1 MPKTN
6 TIKIFA
12 VEDDPVYSK
21 FLKYVLELN
30 PDFEVE
36 LFKNGKDCLAQL
48 HTSPKIITLDYSLPD
63 LSGEEILRR
72 IKATDP
78 NIHVI
83 IISGQENISTAVNLL
98 KQGAYDY
105 ITKDEE
111 TKDRLLNSLNNA
123 LKNVNL
129 VQEITNLKKE
139 ISVKYDF
146 ESSIIGSSPAIKKTF
161 ELLSK
166 AIKTNITVSITGETG
181 TGKELAAKAIHYN
194 SAKNKG
200 KFVAVNIAAIPK
212 DLLESELFGYE
223 KGAFTG
229 AVTRRIGKFEDA
241 DNGTLFLDEIGEM
254 DINLQAKLLRVLQEK
269 EVTRIGGNE
278 VIKINPRIIVATHKD
293 LAQEVSEGNFREDL
307 YYRLLGLPIEMP
319 PLRDRGKDIIII
331 ANKMLNDFCTEN
343 DLSCYSI
350 SKEAKEKL
358 LTYPYPGNVRELKS
372 IIELAAVMGSGEE
385 ISGEDISFKAIKE
398 DGKLMFEELTLK
410 EYEHRII
417 NHFMDKF
424 DNNVLKV
431 ARVLNIGKSTIY
443 RHLKN
448 DSNEGAI

>member
-1 MPKTN
+1 MLKAN
-6 TIKIFA
+6 SIKIFA

-21 FLKYVLELN
+21 FLKYILDLN
-30 PDFEVE
+30 PDFEVQ
-36 LFKNGKDCLAQL
+36 LFDNGKDCLAQL
-48 HTSPKIITLDYSLPD
+48 HQAPKIITLDYSLPD
-63 LSGEEILRR
+63 LTGEEILKQ

-129 VQEITNLKKE
+129 VQEITHLKKE
-139 ISVKYDF
+139 ISIKYDF
-146 ESSIIGSSPAIKKTF
+146 ESSILGSSQAIKNTF
-161 ELLSK
+161 DLLSK

-194 SAKNKG
+194 SNRKKG
-200 KFVAVNIAAIPK
+200 KFVAVNIAAIPN

-241 DNGTLFLDEIGEM
+241 NDGTLFLDEIGEM
-254 DINLQAKLLRVLQEK
+254 DVNLQAKLLRVVQEK
-269 EVTRIGGNE
+269 ELSRIGGND
-278 VIKINPRIIVATHKD
+278 VIKINPRIIVATHKN
-293 LAQEVSEGNFREDL
+293 LANEVSEGNFREDL

-319 PLRDRGKDIIII
+319 PLRDRGNDIIII
-331 ANKMLNDFCTEN
+331 GNKILQDFCTEN
-343 DLSCYSI
+343 ELSCNCI
-350 SKEAKEKL
+350 GKEAKEKL
-358 LTYPYPGNVRELKS
+358 MTYPYPGNVRELKS
-372 IIELAAVMGSGEE
+372 IMELAAVMGSGGE
-385 ISGEDISFKAIKE
+385 IQPEDISFKAIKE
-398 DGKLMFEELTLK
+398 EDAMMYEELSLK
-410 EYEHRII
+410 DYEGKII
-417 NHFMDKF
+417 NHFMDKYS
-424 DNNVLKV
+424 NNVLKV
-431 ARVLNIGKSTIY
+431 AAILNIGKSTIY
-443 RHLKN
+443 RHLKK
-448 DSNEGAI
+448 DTDEGAI

>member
-1 MPKTN
+1 MKQSN
-6 TIKIFA
+6 SIKIFA
-12 VEDDPVYSK
+12 VEDDVVYSK
-21 FLKYVLELN
+21 FLKYILDLN

-36 LFKNGKDCLAQL
+36 FFKNGKDCLAQL
-48 HTSPKIITLDYSLPD
+48 HKSPRIITLDYSLPD
-63 LSGEEILRR
+63 LSGEEILKQ

-78 NIHVI
+78 TIHVI
-83 IISGQENISTAVNLL
+83 IISGQENIATAVDLL

-123 LKNVNL
+123 LKNVSL
-129 VQEITNLKKE
+129 VQELNHLKE
-139 ISVKYDF
+139 EMSLKYDF

-161 ELLSK
+161 DLLSK

-194 SAKNKG
+194 SDRKKG

-229 AVTRRIGKFEDA
+229 ASTRRIGRFEDA
-241 DNGTLFLDEIGEM
+241 SNGTLFLDEIGEM

-269 EVTRIGGNE
+269 ELSRIGGNE
-278 VIKINPRIIVATHKD
+278 VIKINPRIIVATHKN
-293 LAQEVSEGNFREDL
+293 LANEAQDGNFREDL

-331 ANKMLNDFCTEN
+331 ANKLLQDFCNEN
-343 DLSCYSI
+343 DLNCNSI

-372 IIELAAVMGSGEE
+372 IIELSAVMSTSEAVQP
-385 ISGEDISFKAIKE
+385 EDISFKAIKE
-398 DGKLMFEELTLK
+398 DDSIIFEELTLK
-410 EYEHRII
+410 EYEDKII
-417 NHFMDKF
+417 NHFMDKYGG
-424 DNNVLKV
+424 NVLKV
-431 ARVLNIGKSTIY
+431 AKVLNIGKSTIY
-443 RHLKN
+443 RHLKSAN
-448 DSNEGAI
+448 NERAL

>member
-1 MPKTN
+1 MKQSS

-21 FLKYVLELN
+21 FLKYVLGLN

-36 LFKNGKDCLAQL
+36 FFSNGKDCLAQL
-48 HTSPKIITLDYSLPD
+48 HKSPQIITLDYSLPD
-63 LSGEEILRR
+63 LSGEEILKR
-72 IKATDP
+72 IKETDSSI
-78 NIHVI
+78 NVI

-111 TKDRLLNSLNNA
+111 TKDRLLNSLSNA
-123 LKNVNL
+123 IKNVSL
-129 VQEITNLKKE
+129 VQELIHLKEE

-146 ESSIIGSSPAIKKTF
+146 ESSIIGSSQAIKNTF
-161 ELLSK
+161 ELLGK

-194 SAKNKG
+194 SARKKG

-241 DNGTLFLDEIGEM
+241 NNGTLFLDEIGEM

-269 EVTRIGGNE
+269 ELSRIGGND
-278 VIKINPRIIVATHKD
+278 VIKINPRIIVATHKN
-293 LAQEVSEGNFREDL
+293 LAKEVQAGNFREDL

-319 PLRDRGKDIIII
+319 PLRTRGNDIIII
-331 ANKMLNDFCTEN
+331 ANKILEDFCTEN
-343 DLSCYSI
+343 ELGCNTIGKD
-350 SKEAKEKL
+350 AKEKL
-358 LTYPYPGNVRELKS
+358 MSYPYPGNVRELKS
-372 IIELAAVMGSGEE
+372 IIELAAVMGTGDE
-385 ISGEDISFKAIKE
+385 IKPEDISFKAIKE
-398 DGKLMFEELTLK
+398 DDTIVFEELSLK
-410 EYEHRII
+410 EYESKII
-417 NHFMDKF
+417 NHFMDKYN
-424 DNNVLKV
+424 NNVLKV
-431 ARVLNIGKSTIY
+431 ADILNIGKSTIY

-448 DSNEGAI
+448 ITDERTI

>member
-1 MPKTN
+1 MKETD

-12 VEDDPVYSK
+12 VEDDPVYTK
-21 FLKYVLELN
+21 FLKYVLDLN
-30 PDFEVE
+30 PDFEVDFFE
-36 LFKNGKDCLAQL
+36 NGKDCLSQL
-48 HTSPKIITLDYSLPD
+48 HKSPQIITLDYSLPD
-63 LSGEEILRR
+63 LSGEEVLQQ
-72 IKATDP
+72 IKTIDP

-83 IISGQENISTAVNLL
+83 IISGQDNISTAVSLL

-111 TKDRLLNSLNNA
+111 TKDRLLNSLTNA

-129 VQEITNLKKE
+129 IQEINQLKKE
-139 ISVKYDF
+139 ISEKYDF
-146 ESSIIGSSPAIKKTF
+146 ESSILGSSPAIKNIF
-161 ELLSK
+161 NLLAK

-194 SAKNKG
+194 SNRKSA

-229 AVTRRIGKFEDA
+229 ATTRRIGKFEEA

-254 DINLQAKLLRVLQEK
+254 DINLQAKLLRALQEK
-269 EVTRIGGNE
+269 EISRIGGND

-293 LAQEVSEGNFREDL
+293 LAEEVKNGNFREDL

-319 PLRDRGKDIIII
+319 PLRDRGNDIILI
-331 ANKMLNDFCTEN
+331 ANKMLHDFCIEN
-343 DLSCYSI
+343 ELSCNSI

-358 LTYPYPGNVRELKS
+358 MSYPYPGNVRELKS
-372 IIELAAVMGSGEE
+372 IIELAAVMGSDEE
-385 ISGEDISFKAIKE
+385 IQPEDISFKAIKE
-398 DGKLMFEELTLK
+398 EDTILYEELTLR
-410 EYEHRII
+410 EYEDRII
-417 NHFMDKF
+417 AHFMSKYN
-424 DNNVLKV
+424 NNVLKV
-431 ARVLNIGKSTIY
+431 AKVLNIGKSTVY
-443 RHLKN
+443 RQLKKQK
-448 DSNEGAI
+448 

>member
-1 MPKTN
+1 MSKTN

-21 FLKYVLELN
+21 FLKYVLDLN
-30 PDFEVE
+30 PEFEVE
-36 LFKNGKDCLAQL
+36 LFENGKDCLAKL
-48 HTSPKIITLDYSLPD
+48 HTSPQIITLDYSLPD

-72 IKATDP
+72 IKAIDP

-129 VQEITNLKKE
+129 VTEINNLKKE
-139 ISVKYDF
+139 ISVKYNF
-146 ESSIIGSSPAIKKTF
+146 ESSIIGSSSAINKMF
-161 ELLSK
+161 DMLAK
-166 AIKTNITVSITGETG
+166 AVKTNITVSVTGETG

-194 SAKNKG
+194 STSKKG

-212 DLLESELFGYE
+212 ELLESELFGYE

-241 DNGTLFLDEIGEM
+241 NNGTLFLDEIGEM
-254 DINLQAKLLRVLQEK
+254 DISLQAKLLRVLQEK
-269 EVTRIGGNE
+269 ELSRIGGNE

-293 LAQEVSEGNFREDL
+293 LAKEVSEGNFREDL
-307 YYRLLGLPIEMP
+307 YYRLLGLPIHMP

-331 ANKMLNDFCTEN
+331 ANKLLGDFCTEN
-343 DLSCYSI
+343 ELTCNTI
-350 SKEAKEKL
+350 SKDAKEKL
-358 LTYPYPGNVRELKS
+358 LAYSFPGNVRELKS
-372 IIELAAVMGSGEE
+372 IIELAAVMGTGDE
-385 ISGEDISFKAIKE
+385 ISAEDITFKTIKE
-398 DGKLMFEELTLK
+398 DGNFTFEELTLK
-410 EYEHRII
+410 EYENRII
-417 NHFMDKF
+417 NHFMDKY
-424 DNNVLKV
+424 DKNVLKV
-431 ARVLNIGKSTIY
+431 ANVLNIGKSTIY
-443 RHLKN
+443 RHLNSKT
-448 DSNEGAI
+448 NE

>member
-1 MPKTN
+1 MKKSN
-6 TIKIFA
+6 SIKIFA

-30 PDFEVE
+30 PDFEVD
-36 LFKNGKDCLAQL
+36 FFSNGKDCIAEL
-48 HTSPKIITLDYSLPD
+48 HKAPQIITLDYSLPD
-63 LSGEEILRR
+63 LSGEEILKQ
-72 IKATDP
+72 IKAIDP
-78 NIHVI
+78 AINVI

-129 VQEITNLKKE
+129 VQEIDHLKEE
-139 ISVKYDF
+139 IIHKYDF

-194 SAKNKG
+194 STRNKG

-241 DNGTLFLDEIGEM
+241 NNGTLFLDEIGEM
-254 DINLQAKLLRVLQEK
+254 DINLQSKLLRVIQEK
-269 EVTRIGGNE
+269 ELSRIGGNE
-278 VIKINPRIIVATHKD
+278 VIKINPRIVVATHKN
-293 LAQEVSEGNFREDL
+293 LAKEVSEGNFREDL

-319 PLRDRGKDIIII
+319 PLRVRGNDIIII
-331 ANKMLNDFCTEN
+331 GNKILDDFCSEN
-343 DLSCYSI
+343 ELSCDSI

-358 LTYPYPGNVRELKS
+358 MSYSFPGNVRELKS
-372 IIELAAVMGSGEE
+372 IIELAAVMGSGDE
-385 ISGEDISFKAIKE
+385 IKPEDISFKAIKE
-398 DGKLMFEELTLK
+398 EDTMLYEELTLK
-410 EYEHRII
+410 EYESKII
-417 NHFMDKF
+417 NHFMEKYS
-424 DNNVLKV
+424 NNVLQV
-431 ARVLNIGKSTIY
+431 AKLLNIGKSTIY

-448 DSNEGAI
+448 TTNEGTF

>member
-1 MPKTN
+1 MSKPT
-6 TIKIFA
+6 TVKIFA

-21 FLKYVLELN
+21 FLKYVLDLN

-36 LFKNGKDCLAQL
+36 LFENGKDCLAQL
-48 HTSPKIITLDYSLPD
+48 HKSPNIITLDYSLPD
-63 LSGEEILRR
+63 LSGEEILKR
-72 IKATDP
+72 IKSIDP
-78 NIHVI
+78 SIHVI

-129 VQEITNLKKE
+129 LQEINNLKKE
-139 ISVKYDF
+139 ISIKYNF
-146 ESSIIGSSPAIKKTF
+146 ESSIIGSSTAIKKTF
-161 ELLSK
+161 DLLSK

-194 SAKNKG
+194 SNRKKG
-200 KFVAVNIAAIPK
+200 KFMAVNIAAIPK
-212 DLLESELFGYE
+212 ELLESELFGYE

-241 DNGTLFLDEIGEM
+241 NDGTLFLDEIGEM

-269 EVTRIGGNE
+269 ELSRIGGND

-293 LAQEVSEGNFREDL
+293 LALEVSNGNFREDL

-319 PLRDRGKDIIII
+319 PLRDRGNDIIII
-331 ANKMLNDFCTEN
+331 ANKILEDFCIEN
-343 DLSCYSI
+343 ELDCNSI

-358 LTYPYPGNVRELKS
+358 ITYAYPGNVRELKS
-372 IIELAAVMGSGEE
+372 IIELAAVMGSGKE
-385 ISGEDISFKAIKE
+385 IKADDISFKAIKE
-398 DGKLMFEELTLK
+398 DGKIIFEELTLK
-410 EYEHRII
+410 EYESKII

-424 DNNVLKV
+424 DGNVLKV
-431 ARVLNIGKSTIY
+431 ARILNIGKSTIY
-443 RHLKN
+443 RHLKKDN
-448 DSNEGAI
+448 YEGAF

>member
-1 MPKTN
+1 MSKTN
-6 TIKIFA
+6 TTKIFA

-63 LSGEEILRR
+63 LSGEETLRR

-123 LKNVNL
+123 LKNVTL

-161 ELLSK
+161 ELLSR

-269 EVTRIGGNE
+269 EVSRIGGNE

-293 LAQEVSEGNFREDL
+293 LAQEVSDGNFREDL
-307 YYRLLGLPIEMP
+307 YYRLLGLPVEMP

-331 ANKMLNDFCTEN
+331 ANKMLTDFCKEN

-358 LTYPYPGNVRELKS
+358 LNYPYPGNVRELKS
-372 IIELAAVMGSGEE
+372 IIELAAVMSSGEE
-385 ISGEDISFKAIKE
+385 ILEEEISLKAIKE
-398 DGKLMFEELTLK
+398 DGELMFEELTLK
-410 EYEHRII
+410 EYERKII
-417 NHFMDKF
+417 NHFMNKF

-431 ARVLNIGKSTIY
+431 ARILNIGKSTIY
-443 RHLKN
+443 RYLKKE
-448 DSNEGAI
+448 SNEGVI